1 MKKIVIL
8 QNDFCVIG
16 GIETFITNF
25 CKTFYK
31 NYEITII
38 TNKIDNARALK
49 LCEYADIL
57 TEIEDIECDSCI
69 ITSIFVNKNWLGHI
83 KFKKLILM
91 IHCDIKEM
99 NRIWNK
105 KFPLQIYDG
114 KYVSV
119 SETAKNSLK
128 EEYDIDSIVIPNVLV
143 ENKEDVKILRLIS
156 ACRLTEE
163 KGYNRM
169 KILCDLFEKY
179 NIPYQWDVYT
189 NSKKENYK
197 NMIIREPQKDISI
210 LFKNYDYVVQLSDT
224 ESYCYTMYET
234 MQKGVGVLVTPFP
247 NAVEEIQNGING
259 YIIPFD
265 MNVTQ
270 ELINNI
276 YNNIP
281 KNKIYKQTGV
291 IEKWKSI
298 LN

>member
-38 TNKIDNARALK
+38 TNEIDNTRALK

-57 TEIEDIECDSCI
+57 TEIEDIECDNCI

-83 KFKKLILM
+83 KFKKLIPM

-128 EEYDIDSIVIPNVLV
+128 EEYDIICKCTVI
-143 ENKEDVKILRLIS
+143 D
-156 ACRLTEE
+156 
-163 KGYNRM
+163 
-169 KILCDLFEKY
+169 
-179 NIPYQWDVYT
+179 
-189 NSKKENYK
+189 
-197 NMIIREPQKDISI
+197 
-210 LFKNYDYVVQLSDT
+210 
-224 ESYCYTMYET
+224 
-234 MQKGVGVLVTPFP
+234 
-247 NAVEEIQNGING
+247 
-259 YIIPFD
+259 
-265 MNVTQ
+265 
-270 ELINNI
+270 
-276 YNNIP
+276 
-281 KNKIYKQTGV
+281 
-291 IEKWKSI
+291 
-298 LN
+298 

>member
-8 QNDFCVIG
+8 QNDFCIIG

-38 TNKIDNARALK
+38 TNEIDNTRALK

-83 KFKKLILM
+83 KFKKLIPM

-224 ESYCYTMYET
+224 ESYCYTMYEA

>member
-38 TNKIDNARALK
+38 TNEIDNTRALK

-83 KFKKLILM
+83 KFKKLIPM

-224 ESYCYTMYET
+224 ESYCYTMYEA